1 MKTAISLP
9 DAVYEA
15 ADDLAGR
22 MKVTRSKLYVMALEK
37 FIKENQESDITNKI
51 NQYIEK
57 HGQPNDLDNLAV
69 SDMRKVDWQ

>member
-37 FIKENQESDITNKI
+37 FIKENQESDITNRI
-51 NQYIEK
+51 NQFIEK
-57 HGQPNDLDNLAV
+57 HGQPNDSDNLTV